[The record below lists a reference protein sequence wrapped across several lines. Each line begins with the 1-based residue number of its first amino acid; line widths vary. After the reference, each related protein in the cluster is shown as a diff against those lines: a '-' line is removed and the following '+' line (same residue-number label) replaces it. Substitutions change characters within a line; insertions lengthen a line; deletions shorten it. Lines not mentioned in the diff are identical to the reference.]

1 MLNPITPMGI
11 LAEKTGNM
19 IKLAAF
25 DMDGVLFE
33 HFNFWYELHKRFGTY
48 KKGKELTEK
57 YKRNNYEKLVKEVV
71 HKLWKGKSALPYF
84 DLVKKSRYLP
94 GAKETFSE
102 LKKRK
107 IKTAIITSGPRELAL
122 RAQKELGIDFIF
134 TNELVI
140 KDNVITGEFKWPV
153 ADGKNEKVKALKELC
168 NKLNINLNEVAYVGD
183 NYNDIGAF
191 KIVGLAIAFNS
202 EEEEVKKYAKIVI
215 DKKDLREILNFF

>member
-1 MLNPITPMGI
+1 MLNLSIPIDIWEG
-11 LAEKTGNM
+11 KTSNM

-57 YKRNNYEKLVKEVV
+57 YKKNNYAKLAEEVV
-71 HKLWKGKSALPYF
+71 NKLWKRKPAKPYF
-84 DLVKKSRYLP
+84 DLVKEAKFLP
-94 GAKETFSE
+94 GVKETFNE
-102 LKKRK
+102 LRKRK

-140 KDNVITGEFKWPV
+140 KDNVVTGEFKWPV

>member
-1 MLNPITPMGI
+1 MLNPITPIGI

-57 YKRNNYEKLVKEVV
+57 YKKNNYAKLAEEVV
-71 HKLWKGKSALPYF
+71 NKLW
-84 DLVKKSRYLP
+84 
-94 GAKETFSE
+94 
-102 LKKRK
+102 KRK

-122 RAQKELGIDFIF
+122 KAQKVLGIDFIF

-140 KDNVITGEFKWPV
+140 KNNIITGDFKWPI
-153 ADGKNEKVKALKELC
+153 ADGKNEKVNALRKLC
-168 NKLNINLNEVAYVGD
+168 RKLNISLDEIAYVGD
-183 NYNDIGAF
+183 N
-191 KIVGLAIAFNS
+191 
-202 EEEEVKKYAKIVI
+202 
-215 DKKDLREILNFF
+215 